1 MNWEELYT
9 HLVLTMGKD
18 YDYIRDQ
25 MDLPRIKALSEYQA
39 KFPPADVGVQH
50 LCRIL
55 EAFMGIEENP
65 TPDEMS
71 EGDEEMDILEFAMQF
86 PQG

>member
-39 KFPPADVGVQH
+39 KFPPPMLVYSVFVESWKRLWG
-50 LCRIL
+50 LKKNRY
-55 EAFMGIEENP
+55 M
-65 TPDEMS
+65 MS
-71 EGDEEMDILEFAMQF
+71 C
-86 PQG
+86 

>member
-1 MNWEELYT
+1 M
-9 HLVLTMGKD
+9 
-18 YDYIRDQ
+18 
-25 MDLPRIKALSEYQA
+25 PRIKALSEYQA
-39 KFPPADVGVQH
+39 VPPADVGVQR